1 MRKRKDDHQ
10 SKSPRNEKDDRTGQ
24 GIKTV
29 INIFHVFKNTK
40 KCKHDK
46 RFFQKYIKK
55 KEIKHLD
62 IKNITL

>member
-10 SKSPRNEKDDRTGQ
+10 SKSTRNEKDDRTGQ

-40 KCKHDK
+40 KYKHDK
-46 RFFQKYIKK
+46 RFF
-55 KEIKHLD
+55 
-62 IKNITL
+62 